1 MAACQN
7 AKETLDLLKEP
18 HTDSWKERAQLV
30 SLHLHQIKIRLIREF
45 NRSELPV
52 LLPDWQA
59 IGFDSEAIL
68 VSQG

>member
-30 SLHLHQIKIRLIREF
+30 SLHLHQKK
-45 NRSELPV
+45 S
-52 LLPDWQA
+52 
-59 IGFDSEAIL
+59 G
-68 VSQG
+68 